1 MSLSRRLSSSS
12 SSPPYISCFNLAL
25 VVGVT
30 FTLFS
35 AVVVFSSS
43 KPSSAVAASPEQP
56 LFPPDGEV
64 SVTLCKDESFNNITD
79 GGDEEALIYFV
90 TPTYSRRE
98 QIAEL
103 TRLGNTLLSVQ
114 VTTALLVCH
123 TFLAPFAEFMNILFY
138 TQCDQLLD

>member
-1 MSLSRRLSSSS
+1 MSLSGRLSSSS

-35 AVVVFSSS
+35 AVVVFSS
-43 KPSSAVAASPEQP
+43 KPSSAVAAAPEQP

-114 VTTALLVCH
+114 VTTALLVYH

-138 TQCDQLLD
+138 IQCD